1 MKIAIVADKKAGH
14 LSQCLGL
21 RNIIKKYSIDK
32 DVFILGKDLIDFQT
46 ILASSKLQAI
56 PDGQTFTPILSI
68 ESLNN

>member
-32 DVFILGKDLIDFQT
+32 DVFILGKDLISLT
-46 ILASSKLQAI
+46 L
-56 PDGQTFTPILSI
+56 LSP
-68 ESLNN
+68 